1 MSIILEALKK
11 ASDKPPAAP
20 EINDNLPP
28 EVHDAHNLS
37 DFKISRSFALMA
49 LVVLAVGSVT
59 FFSGALK
66 KDISMKAEG
75 YSAAPATQAAI
86 EPTRQEK
93 TPISNLI
100 TKLSSP
106 RVTLNGIVFGI
117 GKPAAIIEN
126 KIVEEG
132 ASVNGM
138 KVVKIYS
145 DKVEMVEETTGK
157 PFTLKLN

>member
-11 ASDKPPAAP
+11 ASDRPSAAP
-20 EINDNLPP
+20 KMEDSLSP
-28 EVHDAHNLS
+28 EVHDTHNLS

-49 LVVLAVGSVT
+49 LVILAVGSVM

-66 KDISMKAEG
+66 RDISMKAEG
-75 YSAAPATQAAI
+75 YSAAPAAQAAI
-86 EPTRQEK
+86 EPPRQEK

-132 ASVNGM
+132 SSVNGM

-145 DKVEMVEETTGK
+145 DKVEMLEETTGK
-157 PFTLKLN
+157 PFTLKVD